1 MSMAPDINFWVAIR
15 RALILMAGA
24 VEKHIERLQ
33 RRMGVDI

>member
-1 MSMAPDINFWVAIR
+1 MNPDVNFWVAIR

-33 RRMGVDI
+33 RRMGMEK